1 MTSRWLALD
10 DQGMDVLRLFLLG
23 LLLIG
28 LATGVRN
35 QWFQVNL
42 DRLLE
47 DIGLQ
52 GVGGEKPFDFNQWLI
67 GEPENQPSKD

>member
-52 GVGGEKPFDFNQWLI
+52 GESGEKPFDFNQWLI
-67 GEPENQPSKD
+67 GEPENQPPTD

>member
-1 MTSRWLALD
+1 MV
-10 DQGMDVLRLFLLG
+10 VLRLFLLG

-28 LATGVRN
+28 VATGVRN

-52 GVGGEKPFDFNQWLI
+52 GESGEKPFDFNQWLI
-67 GEPENQPSKD
+67 GEPENQPPTD